1 MLPGYA
7 GYVRWLA
14 ILTLCACFVG
24 LLAGLLDDNTDN
36 LVSWL

>member
-1 MLPGYA
+1 MLPVSA

-14 ILTLCACFVG
+14 ILTICACYVG
-24 LLAGLLDDNTDN
+24 WLAGWLDDITDN